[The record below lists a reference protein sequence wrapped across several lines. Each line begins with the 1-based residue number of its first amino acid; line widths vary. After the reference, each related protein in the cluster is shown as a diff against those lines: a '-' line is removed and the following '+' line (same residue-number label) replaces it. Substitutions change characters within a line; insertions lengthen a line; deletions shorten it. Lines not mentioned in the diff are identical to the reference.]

1 MESIRILQNTYEN
14 LYVLQQ
20 PICNFLKN
28 RLPLIPPNW
37 RHLVDE
43 ILETRLGYNNHTYF
57 ENLDVYYL
65 LTILLSEK
73 VWNPLKELLFD
84 ERNFFTNENYK
95 LLKDVKEIRNK
106 ISHPTFEIYTKNDY
120 DFWTT
125 RIETAARL
133 FCTELSK
140 LKTELYNSEK
150 ESILNFI
157 LSKVINPALT
167 NPNIPEKIK
176 ISVQDTKKRLELQN
190 TAQGIIY
197 FFQDSLNSLRGKEI
211 KDEFHKNNL
220 LAFEDIK
227 TEVENLYFF

>member
-14 LYVLQQ
+14 LYVLQK
-20 PICNFLKN
+20 PICEFLNN

-43 ILETRLGYNNHTYF
+43 ILETRLGHNNHTNF

-73 VWNPLKELLFD
+73 VWNPLKKLLLD
-84 ERNFFTNENYK
+84 ERTFFTNENYN

-106 ISHPTFEIYTKNDY
+106 ISHPTFEIYTYKT
-120 DFWTT
+120 FKKWETL
-125 RIETAARL
+125 IESTARL
-133 FCTELSK
+133 FGTELSELKSK
-140 LKTELYNSEK
+140 LYAEEK
-150 ESILNFI
+150 EKLLNLI
-157 LSKVINPALT
+157 LSKVVEPALAS
-167 NPNIPEKIK
+167 PNISDGIK
-176 ISVQDTKKRLELQN
+176 KSVQDTKKRLELQN
-190 TAQGIIY
+190 SAQGIEY
-197 FFQDSLNSLRGKEI
+197 FFEDSLNSLRGQEI

-227 TEVENLYFF
+227 DEVKSLYYN